1 MNLNQSTTPAC
12 PVSGCKAKTPHVNDS
27 TVQAFMRQ
35 SPAEVIDWTKRCIVE
50 LVQSVIDDVNKG
62 RMFAYLTRWR
72 DPEELYTRVLYAMF
86 VAPADHLPH
95 IFSGD
100 MPNGFAAMWRKVN
113 EIVFEGNGMLFK
125 EQVGLRGEVFTT
137 MNTLNQNAHN
147 SFSTMLTTIS
157 IVRSKPDEWH
167 PRIKKHVEH
176 WQKYVEYL
184 NHIEQLFRAGRKKED
199 VLQAIINMHRSIK
212 RWEEIAR
219 EQARNPVPAVK
230 LLKTVSLSKGGR
242 WRYLVVDQP
251 PGEDLRFRVHID
263 ERRYASKDN
272 MVVIRTGTETEMLA
286 AFDSDYQAA
295 LKEGWQLEGS
305 QARELKPSE
314 MPPAA
319 ELVISHEEIARH
331 AYYHWERRGRPLGS
345 PDVDWYWAIEN
356 LKRV

>member
-1 MNLNQSTTPAC
+1 MNQTQPATPAC
-12 PVSGCKAKTPHVNDS
+12 PVPRCGTKTPHTNNV

-62 RMFAYLTRWR
+62 RIFAYLTRWR
-72 DPEELYTRVLYAMF
+72 DPEELYTRVLYAIF
-86 VAPADHLPH
+86 VAPPDHHPH

-100 MPNGFAAMWRKVN
+100 MPNGFAAMWKKVS
-113 EIVFEGNGMLFK
+113 EVVFEGNGTLFK
-125 EQVGLRGEVFTT
+125 EQVGLDGKVFTT
-137 MNTLNQNAHN
+137 MDTLNQNAHN

-157 IVRSKPDEWH
+157 IIRSQTEDWQ

-184 NHIEQLFRAGRKKED
+184 NHIEQLFRLGRKKED
-199 VLQAIINMHRSIK
+199 VLQTIINMHRSVK
-212 RWEEIAR
+212 RWEEVAR
-219 EQARNPVPAVK
+219 EQAKNPVIPVK
-230 LLKTVSLSKGGR
+230 LLKATFLSKGGR

-251 PGEDLRFRVHID
+251 PGEAVRFRVHID

-295 LKEGWQLEGS
+295 LQEGWQLE
-305 QARELKPSE
+305 RN
-314 MPPAA
+314 
-319 ELVISHEEIARH
+319 H
-331 AYYHWERRGRPLGS
+331 
-345 PDVDWYWAIEN
+345 
-356 LKRV
+356 